1 MAVRQ
6 QHLKALAPYLEGS
19 GPNSEGEWG
28 LHCPLHEDVTRS
40 SSLNVDSSEYWCFV
54 CQGGGS
60 IIELIKRKDEWV
72 DPPDTNGSAKVTG
85 KIRRRER
92 EVVTEAHVGG
102 WSSALLANDEAL
114 DWLIEQRGLTTDT
127 LSRFEIG
134 WDRDRRVY
142 TIPIR
147 SAEGDLLNVRR
158 YNPRPPEGRRKIW
171 QVAGMMSRCLY
182 PLAMIELAR
191 QNGGRIIIG
200 EGEWDMLRT
209 IQEGY
214 FAVTRT
220 GAADVWLPEWNRL
233 FEGLDVFVAHDCDDK
248 GEIANR
254 KVARGVAPFANDIRK
269 IKLPFEHREKH
280 GEDLTDYWLRYDKE
294 DFEHRLAEA
303 PALRKKNDPVKS
315 ELISVLD
322 SFDSRRV
329 GESVRMLV
337 TIKGKHEPGYT
348 IPAQATL
355 SCDKLAGT
363 KCQLCAMNQTPG
375 EATMEIPPSDPMVLE
390 LIDSSHLQIAE
401 IIRRAFGAVKCNRL
415 TIESS
420 GHQAVETL
428 FARPSIDHADGTAAG
443 DYKNI
448 KITSVGRH
456 DTLPNNT
463 VAVTGALFPNP
474 RSQANEFM
482 AWEID
487 RQVTS
492 IDRFDLDEDLIKL
505 MTRFQTDGRPMK
517 KLAEISRQLS
527 LHVTKIYG
535 RPEMHAMMDLIWHSV
550 ISFKFAGEVI
560 TRGWLE
566 GLVVGDTQQG
576 KSESAR
582 KIARHYQAGEI
593 VNCETAS
600 FAGVMGG
607 LQQFGSGR
615 EWAVTWGA
623 LPLNDRRL
631 VVLEE
636 ASGLTTE
643 QISQM
648 SDIRSAG
655 VAKLVKIQTEETF
668 SRTRLLWIANPR
680 DALMSDF
687 TYGVQAIR
695 PLIGNN
701 EDIARF
707 DLAMSVSL
715 GEVDPEKMNMM
726 HEQGEL
732 IYTSVACAA
741 LVRWAWTRTAD
752 QIVWARGAEQAVFA
766 AALEIGRR
774 YTEDPPLI
782 QAANVRLKIA
792 RTAVAL
798 AARLFSTDDTHE
810 KLIVTAAHVG
820 DAVAFIDRLY
830 SMKGF
835 GYAERSEEILKDR
848 SEAASKSDEIKQ
860 YLIGRKGLAKFL
872 RNSGKFRRQD
882 LEEILNMSR
891 EEANAVIN
899 TLWNSRMVRK
909 EGADVRVESTLHA
922 LLREIKL

>member
-1 MAVRQ
+1 MATRQ

-28 LHCPLHEDVTRS
+28 LHCPLHEDLTRS
-40 SSLNVDSSEYWCFV
+40 ASLNVDSSEYWCFV

-60 IIELIKRKDEWV
+60 IVELLKRKDEWV
-72 DPPDTNGSAKVTG
+72 EPPTGNGAGKFTG
-85 KIRRRER
+85 KITRRER
-92 EVVTEAHVGG
+92 EVVTEAHVDG
-102 WSSALLANDEAL
+102 WASALLVDDEAL
-114 DWLIEQRGLTTDT
+114 DWLVEHRGLTTDT
-127 LSRFEIG
+127 LSRYGIG
-134 WDRDRRVY
+134 WDRDRKVY
-142 TIPIR
+142 TIPVR

-171 QVAGMMSRCLY
+171 QVAGMMSKCLY
-182 PLAMIELAR
+182 PISALELAR
-191 QNGGRIIIG
+191 QGSGRIIIG
-200 EGEWDMLRT
+200 EGEWDVLRT
-209 IQEGY
+209 LQEGY
-214 FAVTRT
+214 AAITRT
-220 GAADVWLPEWNRL
+220 GAADVWLPSWNRE
-233 FEGLDVFVAHDCDDK
+233 FEGLEVYVAHDCDDK
-248 GEIANR
+248 GERANR
-254 KVARGVAPFANDIRK
+254 KVARGVAPHAREVKK

-280 GEDLTDYWLRYDKE
+280 GEDLTDYWARFDRE
-294 DFEHRLAEA
+294 DFERRLAEA
-303 PALRKKNDPVKS
+303 PALRKKAASNGIETVT
-315 ELISVLD
+315 VLD

-329 GESVRMLV
+329 AEPVRMLV
-337 TIKGKHEPGYT
+337 TIKGKHEPGFT
-348 IPAQATL
+348 VPSSALL
-355 SCDKLAGT
+355 SCDKMAGQ

-375 EATMEIPPSDPMVLE
+375 EATLEVQPSDPLVLE
-390 LIDSSHLQIAE
+390 LMGSSNLQIKEA
-401 IIRRAFGAVKCNRL
+401 IRRTFGAVKCSRL
-415 TIESS
+415 SIEVA

-428 FARPSIDHADGTAAG
+428 FGRPSIDHADGTQAG

-474 RSQANEFM
+474 RTQANEFL
-482 AWEID
+482 AWDVE

-492 IDRFDLDEDLIKL
+492 IDRFDLDDDVIRMLR
-505 MTRFQTDGRPMK
+505 RFQTNERPMK
-517 KLAEISRQLS
+517 KLAEISKQLS
-527 LHVTKIYG
+527 LHVTRIYG

-550 ISFKFAGEVI
+550 ISFKFAGELI

-576 KSESAR
+576 KSETAR
-582 KIARHYQAGEI
+582 SMARHYQSGEV
-593 VNCETAS
+593 VNCESAS
-600 FAGVMGG
+600 FAGIVGG

-655 VAKLVKIQTEETF
+655 IAKLIKIQTEETF
-668 SRTRLLWIANPR
+668 SRARLLWIANPR
-680 DALMSDF
+680 EARMSDF

-715 GEVDPEKMNMM
+715 GEVDPERMNRV
-726 HEQGEL
+726 HEAGEL
-732 IYTSVACAA
+732 LYTSDACAA
-741 LVRWAWTRTAD
+741 MVRWAWTRTAE
-752 QIVWARGAEQAVFA
+752 QVVWARGAEQAVFA

-782 QAANVRLKIA
+782 QSANVRLKIA

-798 AARLFSTDDTHE
+798 AARLFSTDDTCE
-810 KLIVTAAHVG
+810 RIVVKPEHVN
-820 DAVAFIDRLY
+820 DAVSFIDRLY
-830 SMKGF
+830 SMQGF
-835 GYAERSEEILKDR
+835 GYAERSAEILKDR
-848 SEAASKSDEIKQ
+848 AEAEAQSDDVKQ
-860 YLIGRKGLAKFL
+860 YLLGRKGLAKFL
-872 RNSGKFRRQD
+872 RNQGRFRRQD
-882 LEEILNMSR
+882 LEEIMNMSR

-899 TLWNSRMVRK
+899 TLWNARMVRK
-909 EGADVRVESTLHA
+909 EGAEVRVEPTLHA